1 MRFGFAPGLQRA
13 LRPFVLLAV
22 AVPLSA
28 QDPVRPWLDWR
39 TIVTPS
45 HRLHFT
51 ADLEQFARDVAS
63 RVERIDSSLTA
74 IVGSSAKKPIDVVI
88 DDPFS
93 ISNGYA
99 LPFLDRPVT
108 VWWATPADPRSDIG
122 NFTTWGELLAIHE
135 LAHLAHLNRPS
146 RNPFLRRLWSVLPAN
161 LGPIARKSP
170 RWVFEGYATMVE
182 GQISGTGRPN
192 NAWRPAILR
201 QWAIEGR
208 LPSYAQLSMSGD
220 FNGGDFAYLSGSA
233 YLEWLQR
240 REGDSSLVH
249 VWRRM
254 SARRNRSFG
263 TAFGGVF
270 GDAPAALYGLHAAEL
285 TRDAMAAK
293 AELERA
299 GLVEG
304 ELVQRLAWATGDP
317 AISPDGKRVAIAL
330 RERDRPTRVVVWKT
344 TPEVEDTLVARRR
357 AEAMRLDPED
367 VPDRRFIPITKR
379 PERVLRSEQG
389 RAYQMPRWFPDN
401 RRVLL
406 TRWTTR
412 SDGTLSPA
420 LYVWDT
426 QGSTARRVT
435 NAVGVLHG
443 DPHPTENA
451 ALAMQCHWG
460 HCDIVRVD
468 LARGVMTTLL
478 EGNARLTYY
487 HPRWSPDGTRI
498 LASVSENG
506 RWRVVVADAAGK
518 VMRAVDPDDGANRYD
533 AEWISNDS
541 VVLVSERGGVPNLET
556 IRIGDTVARTLTR
569 VTGAAVAPD
578 VNRADG
584 SIWFLSLHSRGLD
597 VRRLPRDSA
606 RADSVVLIAS
616 DRFGW
621 AGQRTALPRELPPS
635 PVAETRPYR
644 PGRQHFRWI
653 PGLYGSADGYGALV
667 GVYGGDIIGRLGGAT
682 TLARGELGAWRG
694 TSTRF
699 VWRGSRTSLEIAQH
713 RASQEPSRARDAL
726 PSSTAL
732 DVQLQQWVLAA
743 ARSDRGEGWQTQ
755 LRVGGATGPLRHDPD
770 FRFTRA
776 LGFVDSELFL
786 QQLTGAAGMAE
797 RLRLHFSYGD
807 SDGEFRRG
815 VASLDVATVGRD
827 MIPLAF
833 SVTAGRIVGQPHP
846 FEQFS
851 LGGGVSPVMDSSLL
865 KQRYTMP
872 MLPTATATG
881 SYLLGWRAAIP
892 ANPWT
897 LFYESAAVAPT
908 SSALA
913 DWQRVVGIET
923 RYSFGPVPVAFTPR
937 LQARGGVGYTLS
949 DPFRKRVRAFLE
961 MRIEP

>member
-1 MRFGFAPGLQRA
+1 
-13 LRPFVLLAV
+13 
-22 AVPLSA
+22 
-28 QDPVRPWLDWR
+28 VRPWLDWR
-39 TIVTPS
+39 TITTPS

-51 ADLEQFARDVAS
+51 ADLEPVARDVAS
-63 RVERIDSSLTA
+63 RIERIDSSLAA
-74 IVGSSAKKPIDVVI
+74 IIGSSAKKPIDVVI
-88 DDPFS
+88 DDPYS

-122 NFTTWGELLAIHE
+122 NYTAWGELLAIHE

-146 RNPFLRRLWSVLPAN
+146 RNPFLNRLWSVLPAN

-170 RWVFEGYATMVE
+170 RWVIEGYATMVE

-220 FNGGDFAYLSGSA
+220 FNGGDFAYLAGSA

-240 REGDSSLVH
+240 RQGDSSLVH
-249 VWRRM
+249 VWRRL
-254 SARRNRSFG
+254 SARRNRSFAS
-263 TAFGGVF
+263 AFGGVF
-270 GDAPAALYGLHAAEL
+270 GDSPAALYGLQSAEL

-299 GLVEG
+299 GIVEG

-357 AEAMRLDPED
+357 AEALRRDPED
-367 VPDRRFIPITKR
+367 VPDRRFVPLTKV
-379 PERVLRSEQG
+379 PERVLLSEQG

-406 TRWTTR
+406 TRWTAR
-412 SDGTLSPA
+412 SDGSLSPA

-426 QGSTARRVT
+426 QENVTRRVT
-435 NAVGVLHG
+435 GAVGVLHG
-443 DPHPTENA
+443 DPHPRENT

-460 HCDIVRVD
+460 HCDVVRVD

-487 HPRWSPDGTRI
+487 HPRWSPDGSRI

-506 RWRVVVADAAGK
+506 RWRVIVADAAGK
-518 VMRAVDPDDGANRYD
+518 VMRAIDPDDSANRYD

-541 VVLVSERGGVPNLET
+541 VVVVSERGGIPNLET
-556 IRIGDTVARTLTR
+556 MRIGDSTAKTLTR

-597 VRRLPRDSA
+597 VRRIPAGVPVADSA
-606 RADSVVLIAS
+606 VRVDEA
-616 DRFGW
+616 RFGW
-621 AGQRTALPRELPPS
+621 AGPRTPRPS
-635 PVAETRPYR
+635 PMPDAPVPETRAYPAA
-644 PGRQHFRWI
+644 PLHFRWI
-653 PGLYGSADGYGALV
+653 PGAYGSADGYGGLFAM
-667 GVYGGDIIGRLGGAT
+667 YAGDVIGRYTASQ
-682 TLARGELGAWRG
+682 TLSRGELGAWRG
-694 TSTRF
+694 HAIRF
-699 VWRGSRTSLEIAQH
+699 VARARRTALEFGGYVSSH
-713 RASQEPSRARDAL
+713 EPSRARDAV
-726 PSSTAL
+726 PTSAGL
-732 DVQLQQWVLAA
+732 DAQLQQWLLAA
-743 ARSDRGEGWQTQ
+743 ARSHRGEGWQAQ
-755 LRVGGATGPLRHDPD
+755 LRLGAATGSLRPASDDGH
-770 FRFTRA
+770 TRMI
-776 LGFVDSELFL
+776 GFGESDLYF
-786 QQLTGAAGMAE
+786 QQLSGASGLSE
-797 RLRLHFSYGD
+797 TLRLHHSYGN
-807 SDGEFRRG
+807 SGARFRRT
-815 VASLDVATVGRD
+815 VASLHLATLGRD
-827 MIPLAF
+827 ALPAAL
-833 SVTAGRIVGQPHP
+833 SVTVGRIVGQPHP
-846 FEQFS
+846 FELFS

-872 MLPTATATG
+872 ALPTAVATG
-881 SYLLGWRAAIP
+881 PYLLAWRAAIP
-892 ANPWT
+892 SNPWT
-897 LFYESAAVAPT
+897 LFYEAAAVAPT
-908 SSALA
+908 SSALT
-913 DWQRVVGIET
+913 DWQRVVGIES
-923 RYSFGPVPVAFTPR
+923 RYNFGPVPVAFTPR